1 MLLLLPSSAPLI
13 LEVLDGAASC
23 ITFFLTQV
31 AIGVSCIG
39 HNELEVDG
47 WVIDVLVGIGFVRK
61 LETLPGL

>member
-1 MLLLLPSSAPLI
+1 MLPSGALLN
-13 LEVLDGAASC
+13 LEVLDGVASC
-23 ITFFLTQV
+23 ITFVLTQV

-61 LETLPGL
+61 LETLPKL